1 MQIVYGILMFV
12 AVVIAVVFTFLV
24 LLTSKGDAMSGSS
37 SSVRTTFRG
46 KASFD
51 DYIGRV
57 ILILG
62 GAFMAVVLILD
73 LVGNKMK
80 A

>member
-1 MQIVYGILMFV
+1 MQIAYSILMFI
-12 AVVIAVVFTFLV
+12 AILIAVVFTFLV

-62 GAFMAVVLILD
+62 GTFMALVLILD
-73 LVGNKMK
+73 LVGNKMQS
-80 A
+80 